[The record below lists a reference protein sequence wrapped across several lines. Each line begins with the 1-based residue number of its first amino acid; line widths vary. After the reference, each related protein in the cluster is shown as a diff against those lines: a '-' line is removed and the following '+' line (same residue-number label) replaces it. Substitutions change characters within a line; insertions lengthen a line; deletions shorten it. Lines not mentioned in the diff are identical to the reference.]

1 MSSQQSEPFTAEE
14 GLKFISFVLRAFQE
28 EYDYDLSVDSDLL
41 SAVIQQEHPDSMNLI
56 IEQYEGRTIVR
67 AELNED
73 E

>member
-28 EYDYDLSVDSDLL
+28 EYDYNLSVDSDLL
-41 SAVIQQEHPDSMNLI
+41 AAVIEQEHPDSMNLI

-67 AELNED
+67 AELDED

>member
-28 EYDYDLSVDSDLL
+28 EYDYSLSVDSDLL
-41 SAVIQQEHPDSMNLI
+41 AAVIEQEHPDSMNLI

-67 AELNED
+67 AELDED

>member
-28 EYDYDLSVDSDLL
+28 EYDYNLSVDSDLL
-41 SAVIQQEHPDSMNLI
+41 AAVIGQEYPDSMNLI